1 MSHRSKQ
8 GTTHFP
14 AILKKPVTAREVFET
29 LGFDKVNIELL
40 RRIGYEIAEA
50 DLDASFADFAAS
62 IKQLGEYADDA
73 NSLKNRL
80 KHSKAVFGVDFG
92 LEEAAEVAHLE
103 IADEKPNTNGAATAP
118 PLVRFWRREVTDEQ
132 ARTALLL
139 TAKIANIS
147 LDLLAIF
154 VAQYYSEADAERIGR
169 LVKGEFEEIVAAV
182 RADGLLSKGLTD

>member
-118 PLVRFWRREVTDEQ
+118 PLVRVLETRGHRRASPHRAFTNCKNRQHLFGSPRYFRRPV
-132 ARTALLL
+132 LL
-139 TAKIANIS
+139 
-147 LDLLAIF
+147 
-154 VAQYYSEADAERIGR
+154 VG
-169 LVKGEFEEIVAAV
+169 
-182 RADGLLSKGLTD
+182 